1 MAPEPTIATGKQ
13 EPDAVAAGVPRRP
26 SLLAFL
32 GGMLIL
38 TGFATGAGGLAGMQ
52 VAARLAA
59 PKAETTAGQSFKGR
73 YAENATLKPLPP
85 IITNLANPTNT
96 WVRLEASIVIEREAE
111 GEASA
116 LLAGIAEDFV
126 AFLRTVSL
134 QQIEGPSGFQNLRED
149 LSDRLRV
156 RTQGKARD
164 LVIQAFI
171 VE

>member
-1 MAPEPTIATGKQ
+1 MAPEPTIVTGKQ
-13 EPDAVAAGVPRRP
+13 EADAAAAVPKRP

-52 VAARLAA
+52 VAARLAPA
-59 PKAETTAGQSFKGR
+59 QKLESGAGQSVKGR

-96 WVRLEASIVIEREAE
+96 WVRLEASIVVEREAE

-156 RTQGKARD
+156 RTGGKARD

>member
-1 MAPEPTIATGKQ
+1 M
-13 EPDAVAAGVPRRP
+13 
-26 SLLAFL
+26 LAFL

-52 VAARLAA
+52 VAARLAPA
-59 PKAETTAGQSFKGR
+59 PKAETAVGPSIKGGR

-96 WVRLEASIVIEREAE
+96 WVRLEASIVVEREAE